1 MFPVREPLA
10 GRPPAGTLK
19 RAAAALPDVF
29 DARRYEVRQKLRL
42 RDSYAIY
49 EGDGDDPILT
59 SKQKRFRLKEDFRF
73 VDADTGEE
81 AFRVRAGSVLDLAST
96 YDVVDS
102 RTGERIGAVK
112 RSPLS
117 MFRQQ
122 YALLGP
128 DGGTVGTIREDGVLR
143 AALRRYVTTLVPF
156 AYEIEGP
163 TGRLGTVR
171 EALSLRDRYAIELTG
186 EIDPRLAVIG
196 TVVIDAIEEN

>member
-1 MFPVREPLA
+1 M
-10 GRPPAGTLK
+10 
-19 RAAAALPDVF
+19 F
-29 DARRYEVRQKLRL
+29 DADSYEVRQKFRL

-59 SKQKRFRLKEDFRF
+59 SAQKRFRLKEDFRF
-73 VDADTGEE
+73 EDADTGEE

-117 MFRQQ
+117 FFRRE

-128 DGGTVGTIREDGVLR
+128 DGEEVGRITEDGLLR
-143 AALRRYVTTLVPF
+143 AALRRYVTTLIPF
-156 AYEIEGP
+156 SYDIEGP
-163 TGRLGTVR
+163 NGRVGTVR
-171 EALSLRDRYAIELTG
+171 ESLSLRDTYGIELTDDSL
-186 EIDPRLAVIG
+186 DPRVAVIG
-196 TVVIDAIEEN
+196 AVVIDAIEED